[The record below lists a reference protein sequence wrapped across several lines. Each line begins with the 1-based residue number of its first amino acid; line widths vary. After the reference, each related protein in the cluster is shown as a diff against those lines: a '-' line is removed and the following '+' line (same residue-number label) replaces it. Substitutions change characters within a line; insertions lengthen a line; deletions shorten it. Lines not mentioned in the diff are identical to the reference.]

1 MYQSIKA
8 ITESKNDER
17 IQMPGFRGHDGE
29 INLERADEAILR
41 KTFNFL
47 LRFFCFV
54 LIFGGKKTPQFF
66 LYTRVNYESVP
77 VMFFKHES
85 GNG

>member
-1 MYQSIKA
+1 
-8 ITESKNDER
+8 
-17 IQMPGFRGHDGE
+17 MPGFRGE

-47 LRFFCFV
+47 LRFFCFF
-54 LIFGGKKTPQFF
+54 LIFGEKKTKAKKKTPQPF

-77 VMFFKHES
+77 VMLFKHES
-85 GNG
+85 DNS